1 MAIRC
6 ERALLS
12 WDRRSQLTPSSSR
25 DSEDVS
31 MRLLAQGLLESIDA
45 LGYYIITS
53 IGMSTGGE

>member
-1 MAIRC
+1 
-6 ERALLS
+6 
-12 WDRRSQLTPSSSR
+12 
-25 DSEDVS
+25 